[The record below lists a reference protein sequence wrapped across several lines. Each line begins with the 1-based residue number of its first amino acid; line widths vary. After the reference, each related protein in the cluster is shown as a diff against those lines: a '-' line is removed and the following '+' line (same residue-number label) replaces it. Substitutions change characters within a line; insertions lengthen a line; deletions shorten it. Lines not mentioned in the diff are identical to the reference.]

1 MYETVEHILVSSNA
15 AIVLIFLAFIAV
27 IAVILAKKGILN
39 IHTSAVQ
46 LGAADQERDIIRQQL
61 EWVRVHLEGVESSMP
76 KPEGYNQWLG
86 KYVVEAVYDEYVDW
100 ITFNHINASPAY
112 VEIKQDK
119 LVSLIRKLV
128 IKDEFRTKEF
138 EDKIREDTQLCIE
151 KLIQIRKVYKK

>member
-61 EWVRVHLEGVESSMP
+61 EWVRVHLEGVESSMA

>member
-1 MYETVEHILVSSNA
+1 MYETVEHVLVSSNA

-61 EWVRVHLEGVESSMP
+61 EWTRVDLEGVESSMP

-128 IKDEFRTKEF
+128 SRDEFRTPEF
-138 EDKIREDTQLCIE
+138 EDMIREDTRQCIE

>member
-27 IAVILAKKGILN
+27 IAVILARKGILN

-61 EWVRVHLEGVESSMP
+61 EWVRVHLEGVESSMS

-128 IKDEFRTKEF
+128 TRDEFKTPEF
-138 EDKIREDTQLCIE
+138 EDMIREDTRQCIE

>member
-1 MYETVEHILVSSNA
+1 MYEAVEHILISSNA

-27 IAVILAKKGILN
+27 IAVILARKGILN

-61 EWVRVHLEGVESSMP
+61 EWVRVHLEGVESSMS

-100 ITFNHINASPAY
+100 ITFNHINSSPAY

-128 IKDEFRTKEF
+128 TRDEFRTQEF

>member
-27 IAVILAKKGILN
+27 IAVILARKGILN

>member
-1 MYETVEHILVSSNA
+1 MYETVEHVLVSSNA

-27 IAVILAKKGILN
+27 IAVILARKGILN

-61 EWVRVHLEGVESSMP
+61 EWVRVHLEGVESSMS

-128 IKDEFRTKEF
+128 TRDEFKTPEF
-138 EDKIREDTQLCIE
+138 EDMIREDTRQCIE